1 MAYKSVAQRE
11 KFHAMLKEGKI
22 SSKVVKEFD
31 AKSKGK
37 RLPERLTPKKPKDLN
52 ELKAIAK
59 KKGY

>member
-1 MAYKSVAQRE
+1 MYKSKAQRE

-31 AKSKGK
+31 KASKGK
-37 RLPERLTPKKPKDLN
+37 RLPERITAKKPKSLD
-52 ELKAIAK
+52 ELKAVAK